1 MPSYMAALCANLCHQ
16 SVIVA
21 VVVVVVLVL
30 VIDSFMCKPFLF
42 GITILL
48 LTLIMPAP
56 T

>member
-1 MPSYMAALCANLCHQ
+1 MAALCAR
-16 SVIVA
+16 VA